1 MALNSAY
8 FQPFSFGGDDTSPS
22 YDPSTDDE
30 LDWMQ
35 YAGRNAYAAKGGGRP
50 QGARPLPTSGSAQ
63 QKTQTALV
71 PQPADDYLNPPPSAS
86 SSAYLNNTL
95 NVAQDYLN
103 GVQQPN
109 PGGGAVTSRI
119 VGGGDGGHQ
128 AEYLAALNALPE
140 WQTANAAADFLK
152 ARSGKYTD
160 PRVVENKL
168 ALISQNRALA
178 GQRLQAERPDLF
190 KQRQPDTLVGAKGE
204 YMIGEDGRLRPNPY
218 YRPEAKPVPQGE
230 LAPTG
235 RGTYALPTVNAYGD
249 VDLKELPGMTG
260 SMSPE
265 QKAAADLEA
274 ERRKISLTGDQN
286 VRVAN
291 VQGANALGVEGLR
304 GKTAVQV
311 ATITGGD
318 RVEAARVR
326 SGRND
331 EYSKLQKD
339 LDTERKNRDS
349 LQKQRAQM
357 LATVKDDDAMIA
369 TLENKPGADPA
380 LLDRLKRTRAAKLA
394 ANSTWGTTN
403 DAYTKSME
411 RIVGI
416 QESMDRLRE
425 TPRSDDGLP
434 SPGTSG
440 DRTDAPVPKPSQI
453 KPEAPDPASKV
464 ASPRRDVVPP
474 PAQQTNGAAAGYP
487 DAGQIQ
493 RAVARMRTSGE
504 AGLKVKGT
512 NYVIQPDGSVTTAR

>member
-95 NVAQDYLN
+95 NIAQDYLN

-109 PGGGAVTSRI
+109 PGGGAVTSRV

-140 WQTANAAADFLK
+140 WQTANAAAEFLK

-190 KQRQPDTLVGAKGE
+190 KQQQPEQLSG
-204 YMIGEDGRLRPNPY
+204 DGKYVQRNGRWEPNFY
-218 YRPEAKPVPQGE
+218 YTPEMKPVGRENLVPDGSGGWKVPMASTSGQVTVQG
-230 LAPTG
+230 
-235 RGTYALPTVNAYGD
+235 
-249 VDLKELPGMTG
+249 LPGVIG
-260 SMSPE
+260 SRSAE
-265 QKAAADLEA
+265 QEAVDKRQLEQQKLEGEFKRTKYTADSSAGAQKYTADSNLAGRKYTADHPRPAAS
-274 ERRKISLTGDQN
+274 K
-286 VRVAN
+286 
-291 VQGANALGVEGLR
+291 
-304 GKTAVQV
+304 
-311 ATITGGD
+311 
-318 RVEAARVR
+318 
-326 SGRND
+326 ND
-331 EYSKLQKD
+331 DYTKLQKD

-357 LATVKDDDAMIA
+357 LATVKDDDDMVA

-380 LLDRLKRTRAAKLA
+380 MIDRLKRTRAAKLA

-411 RIVGI
+411 RIVSI

-425 TPRSDDGLP
+425 TPQSGDGLP

-453 KPEAPDPASKV
+453 KPPPADASSKISTTQAPD
-464 ASPRRDVVPP
+464 
-474 PAQQTNGAAAGYP
+474 TNGGAKPRNRVLKGAKDKQG
-487 DAGQIQ
+487 
-493 RAVARMRTSGE
+493 RT
-504 AGLKVKGT
+504 GT
-512 NYVIQPDGSVTTAR
+512 LTLAPDGKTVISFVPDGPVDGA